1 MHFLKTHKRHLGI
14 PFKKVFNEASQ
25 AVRIFF
31 YDPVGNAIELNQ
43 ENNTLNLFSLA
54 ASEIEEIK
62 VQQETQ
68 TNFSQESQPNSET
81 ISQSELPSGSL
92 SESNSESQS
101 KAPIG
106 TSSDSETTA
115 LQPPMQEIQMST
127 MANSIA
133 EENSQTNVGISA
145 LDEPVNE
152 AVDETKAQSFY
163 IEQSE
168 DTQLAG
174 DNLTETQTIVA
185 YSVES
190 EETKSVKS
198 LLDTNTVDI
207 QSTPLKPEAIM
218 NEAEVAYKCGP
229 EDKVESDAPKSMTN
243 MQKILFGTILLAVY
257 LI

>member
-1 MHFLKTHKRHLGI
+1 MGI

-25 AVRIFF
+25 AVRVFF

-68 TNFSQESQPNSET
+68 TNFSQESQPNSD
-81 ISQSELPSGSL
+81 SVLQSELRPGSL
-92 SESNSESQS
+92 SEPDSESQPE
-101 KAPIG
+101 APISS
-106 TSSDSETTA
+106 SSDSETSA

-133 EENSQTNVGISA
+133 EENSQTNVDISA

-152 AVDETKAQSFY
+152 AVDETKSQSFD
-163 IEQSE
+163 IETGE
-168 DTQLAG
+168 AG
-174 DNLTETQTIVA
+174 DNLTETQTIVG

-190 EETKSVKS
+190 QEAKSVNS
-198 LLDTNTVDI
+198 LLATNTVDI
-207 QSTPLKPEAIM
+207 QSTPLKPEALM

>member
-1 MHFLKTHKRHLGI
+1 MGI

-25 AVRIFF
+25 AVRVFF

-54 ASEIEEIK
+54 ASEIDEIK

-81 ISQSELPSGSL
+81 MLQSELPSDSI
-92 SESNSESQS
+92 SESNSESQPE
-101 KAPIG
+101 APIG

-115 LQPPMQEIQMST
+115 LQSSMQEIQMST

-133 EENSQTNVGISA
+133 EDNSQTNVDISA
-145 LDEPVNE
+145 IDEPVNE
-152 AVDETKAQSFY
+152 AVDETKAQSFD
-163 IEQSE
+163 IEQSK
-168 DTQLAG
+168 DTQSAG

-190 EETKSVKS
+190 EETKSVNS
-198 LLDTNTVDI
+198 LLATNTADI
-207 QSTPLKPEAIM
+207 QSTKIQPEALM

-243 MQKILFGTILLAVY
+243 MQKILFGAILLAVY